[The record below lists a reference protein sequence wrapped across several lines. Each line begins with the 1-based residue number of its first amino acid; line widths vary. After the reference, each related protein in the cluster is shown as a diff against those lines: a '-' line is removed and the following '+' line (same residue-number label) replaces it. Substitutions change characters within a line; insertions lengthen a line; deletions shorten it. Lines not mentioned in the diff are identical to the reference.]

1 MALCAVHTAQTRR
14 AAWTKWTE
22 GPKSSVR
29 VAVPMGLCSSKQRVV
44 EEEDVAA
51 RAAPVNKPEEILK
64 GTVESAI
71 DKLEVIAKTDLD
83 NDGDIADVPIVSE
96 APQEAATAE
105 YPVETEPVDAPLEVE
120 SGPRQDYIVPKS
132 ERSSSG
138 SVKDMASRF
147 EAKAK
152 EEYSSRRLSG
162 ASSAA
167 DEEKGATEVRTEAP
181 PPSPVQDVLGS
192 TVLGATLSYLGGLLS
207 PREEAPA
214 AEEEPAAEIPDG
226 AVEGAINKLEETTK
240 IDLDGDGQV
249 GAADIAETVPATP
262 QKVDYDS
269 EASHETSPASTTT
282 GLAALVPAADGLVGS
297 EPEAQ
302 PTFYEKVTAYLS
314 PRKEAT
320 YDGPAE
326 AEAPATPAA
335 PAAEDERHSFSGLL
349 CKSVSTLRCTPGR
362 ASTAS
367 VEADSDALHR
377 INASVA
383 QLGLATGVSAQP
395 AHNASTSEQI
405 KTISDRIA
413 AIESD
418 LGISGDVAQ

>member
-1 MALCAVHTAQTRR
+1 
-14 AAWTKWTE
+14 
-22 GPKSSVR
+22 
-29 VAVPMGLCSSKQRVV
+29 MGLCSSKQRVV

-83 NDGDIADVPIVSE
+83 KDGDIADVPIVSE
-96 APQEAATAE
+96 APQEAAAAE

-249 GAADIAETVPATP
+249 GAADIAEGSRPYLGGLLSPREEAPAAEEEPAAEIPDGAVEGAINKLEETTKIDLDGDGQVGAADIAETVPATP

-314 PRKEAT
+314 PRDVRQT
-320 YDGPAE
+320 VR
-326 AEAPATPAA
+326 T
-335 PAAEDERHSFSGLL
+335 
-349 CKSVSTLRCTPGR
+349 VSTWG
-362 ASTAS
+362 
-367 VEADSDALHR
+367 
-377 INASVA
+377 
-383 QLGLATGVSAQP
+383 
-395 AHNASTSEQI
+395 
-405 KTISDRIA
+405 
-413 AIESD
+413 
-418 LGISGDVAQ
+418 

>member
-1 MALCAVHTAQTRR
+1 VDEVDGR
-14 AAWTKWTE
+14 AEKERAR
-22 GPKSSVR
+22 G
-29 VAVPMGLCSSKQRVV
+29 VAMGLCSSRQVV

-83 NDGDIADVPIVSE
+83 KDGDIADVPIVSE
-96 APQEAATAE
+96 APQEAAAAE

-120 SGPRQDYIVPKS
+120 SGPRQDYVVPKS

-192 TVLGATLSYLGGLLS
+192 TVLGATLGYLGGLLS

-320 YDGPAE
+320 YDGATAE

-367 VEADSDALHR
+367 VEADSDA
-377 INASVA
+377 
-383 QLGLATGVSAQP
+383 Q
-395 AHNASTSEQI
+395 
-405 KTISDRIA
+405 
-413 AIESD
+413 
-418 LGISGDVAQ
+418 